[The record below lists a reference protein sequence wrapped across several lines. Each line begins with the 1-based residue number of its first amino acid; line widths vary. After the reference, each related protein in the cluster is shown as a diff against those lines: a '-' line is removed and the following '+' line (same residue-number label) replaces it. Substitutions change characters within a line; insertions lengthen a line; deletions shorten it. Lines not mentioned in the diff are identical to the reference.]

1 MLQFLFIFI
10 LIVSLFSYKNI
21 NFDSDPL
28 KLKDQESQSVKLALK
43 LLDKDPSSDY
53 KISVF
58 SKDFSKEKIDAINN
72 IFEVESVFSIENLY
86 KTEILDDDLIH
97 LKFLLEPKNNSRF
110 YSNIDEFKRLKN
122 LLKSLENHNYDL
134 SNKIPEYLLQKFR

>member
-1 MLQFLFIFI
+1 MPSLLLSFNAFKNQKTTLLFNSNLISLINFFLKKKIVTISFFIFI

-21 NFDSDPL
+21 KFDSEPL

-58 SKDFSKEKIDAINN
+58 SGY
-72 IFEVESVFSIENLY
+72 IF
-86 KTEILDDDLIH
+86 
-97 LKFLLEPKNNSRF
+97 
-110 YSNIDEFKRLKN
+110 
-122 LLKSLENHNYDL
+122 
-134 SNKIPEYLLQKFR
+134 

>member
-1 MLQFLFIFI
+1 MFNSNLISLINIFLKKITISFFIFI

-43 LLDKDPSSDY
+43 LLDEDPSSDY

-58 SKDFSKEKIDAINN
+58 FLKILAR
-72 IFEVESVFSIENLY
+72 
-86 KTEILDDDLIH
+86 K
-97 LKFLLEPKNNSRF
+97 K
-110 YSNIDEFKRLKN
+110 
-122 LLKSLENHNYDL
+122 
-134 SNKIPEYLLQKFR
+134 